1 MESYKVLYIGGFEL
15 PDKNAAA
22 QRVIANSKILRDLGC
37 KVVLAGLSKNPS
49 DLNSPFT
56 YQGFECINLKYPA
69 GLKEWF
75 THICCIRENI
85 TLIEKF
91 NPNLIIAYNYPAV
104 ALKRLLRYAKINNIK
119 IIGDCTEWYQPQG
132 SCFFRIIK
140 GLDVFYRMRYVHTQ
154 LDGII
159 VISEYL
165 LKYYQN
171 HSCKV
176 LLLPPLVDKQD
187 IKWELARKKA
197 SKSIDTNNVKLLYA
211 GSPGLGNKDRLDLII
226 QVLQKIDQNNSIPLE
241 FNVIGISEQ
250 DYKKNYNIE
259 NSSII
264 PSFVHFIGRISHEE
278 VLTYLQ
284 MSHFQIFVRE
294 NNLANTA
301 GFPTKFVESISSKV
315 LVLTN
320 YSSDLHKYLI
330 DGQNGFV
337 VDISTVEQFYK
348 TLLYALDKSTD
359 ELSVMQSHIDSEI
372 FDYRNYLLAMK
383 DFLTK
388 INIVC

>member
-1 MESYKVLYIGGFEL
+1 MEAYKVLYIGGFEL

-37 KVVLAGLSKNPS
+37 KVVLVGLSKNPCGF
-49 DLNSPFT
+49 DSPFT
-56 YQGFECINLKYPA
+56 YQGFECINLKYPES
-69 GLKEWF
+69 LKEWF
-75 THICCIRENI
+75 SHICCIDKNI
-85 TLIEKF
+85 TLIKKLK
-91 NPNLIIAYNYPAV
+91 PNLIIAYNYPAV

-140 GLDVFYRMRYVHTQ
+140 GADVFYRMRYVHAQ

-187 IKWELARKKA
+187 IKWELARKNA
-197 SKSIDTNNVKLLYA
+197 LKSVDTNNIKLLYA

-226 QVLQKIDQNNSIPLE
+226 QVLQKIEQNNSIPLE

-250 DYKKNYNIE
+250 EYKKIYNME
-259 NSSII
+259 CSSIV
-264 PSFVHFIGRISHEE
+264 PSFVHFVGRISHEE
-278 VLTYLQ
+278 VLTFLQ

-330 DGQNGFV
+330 EGQNGFV
-337 VDISTVEQFYK
+337 LDISTVEQFYK
-348 TLLYALDKSTD
+348 TLLSALDKSVD
-359 ELSVMQSHIDSEI
+359 ELTVMRTHINSEI
-372 FDYRNYLLAMK
+372 FDYRNYLLSMK
-383 DFLTK
+383 DFLQEL
-388 INIVC
+388 V